1 MNLIDK
7 LRLKNVSVE
16 VINNTEK
23 HFHEQWQEKFAGNL
37 NKSEKNKIYLDQY
50 LWHIFS
56 YQKVEHLER
65 GEAMEAFNNIK
76 KDECYA
82 FYQHDDILLKLNN
95 LKDIKAEDFSS
106 EEDIYIVDKSI
117 SWTYVHT
124 HEEYCG
130 PYFYKI
136 NSK

>member
-1 MNLIDK
+1 MDLIDK

-16 VINNTEK
+16 VINNVGK
-23 HFHEQWQEKFAGNL
+23 QFHEQWQEKFAANL

-65 GEAMEAFNNIK
+65 DAAMEAFNNIK
-76 KDECYA
+76 KDECFA

-95 LKDIKAEDFSS
+95 LKYIKAEDFSS
-106 EEDIYIVDKSI
+106 EKDIYVVDKSI
-117 SWTYVHT
+117 SWTYVNT
-124 HEEYCG
+124 HEEDCG
-130 PYFYKI
+130 SYFYKI
-136 NSK
+136 